1 MNKLLNIDVIS
12 HHLVDLSVIINYMGA
27 IYKNLDIFG
36 AFGLD
41 KSLKTVLSLV
51 NE

>member
-1 MNKLLNIDVIS
+1 MNKLLNIVVIS
-12 HHLVDLSVIINYMGA
+12 HHYGDLSVIIKYMGA

-36 AFGLD
+36 VFGLD
-41 KSLKTVLSLV
+41 NSSKSVLSLV